1 MSKKTQEKQT
11 KTKQTKKKKSFFK
24 SISEW
29 LDKHSEDD
37 NCTRDVPKW

>member
-1 MSKKTQEKQT
+1 MSKKTQVKQT
-11 KTKQTKKKKSFFK
+11 KTKQTKKKSFFK
-24 SISEW
+24 YLSEW